1 MTDDA
6 GNKTELSVVRGDDKS
21 GDSIRLRAKVTN
33 FGLTILGL
41 GSHAGDIIKADLIKP
56 GQSVGDMLSDS
67 TASGAASSRPDPQS
81 AAENKL
87 AETLQNDP
95 SVLKHASDTV
105 QLFDDGKPEHG
116 DDVAGDGIYSALYP
130 ATLPGHYN
138 FLFSVEGTYPNFV
151 RFSRQQ
157 LRTVY
162 VRSVPDAGNTVFQTS
177 ILRRDNGNVLSIV
190 MSPRAKPG
198 PGCVKSDPSCGRMG
212 AGWAI
217 YFWFTAPGQTPFKAN
232 DNLDCTYTATLA
244 FAGSTPPPVAVH
256 FENVLA
262 IIGDSVAPDKLPQ
275 PLGAGNV
282 PTNVPPPC
290 CAGPGK
296 VAVFFDAGVGIPHGT
311 FSSAFNTGFSLNAG
325 LEYIATSHF
334 SAEGIFGYHHFP
346 ANVGSS
352 LNLYQ
357 FSANGKVYLTS
368 GGSLR
373 PFVNVGIGGYKLS
386 PGSTYFGGNFGAGV
400 PKELTPHWGLQ
411 ASYNFHVVNTPG
423 AATIS
428 TIQGGIRFVS

>member
-6 GNKTELSVVRGDDKS
+6 GIKTELSVVRGDYKS

-95 SVLKHASDTV
+95 SALKHASDTV
-105 QLFDDGKPEHG
+105 QLFDDSKPEHG

-162 VRSVPDAGNTVFQTS
+162 VCSVPDAGNTVFQTS

-190 MSPRAKPG
+190 MSPRVKPG
-198 PGCVKSDPSCGRMG
+198 PGCVKSDPRCGRMG

-217 YFWFTAPGQTPFKAN
+217 YFWFMAPGQTPFKAN

-275 PLGAGNV
+275 PLGVGNV

-325 LEYIATSHF
+325 LGVHRHE
-334 SAEGIFGYHHFP
+334 
-346 ANVGSS
+346 S
-352 LNLYQ
+352 LLGRRNLWLPPLSRQRRQFFESYQ
-357 FSANGKVYLTS
+357 FSANGKVYLTC

-400 PKELTPHWGLQ
+400 LKELTPHWGLQ

-428 TIQGGIRFVS
+428 TIQGGIRFVF